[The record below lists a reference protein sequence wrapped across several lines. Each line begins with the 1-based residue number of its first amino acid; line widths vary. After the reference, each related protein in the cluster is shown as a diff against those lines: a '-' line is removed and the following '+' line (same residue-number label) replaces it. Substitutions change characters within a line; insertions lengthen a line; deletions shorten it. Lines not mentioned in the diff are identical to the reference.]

1 MREPN
6 IPQYEEHSMGRPDFS
21 SRGSGDD
28 SPLMGLLVGGH
39 LGEVFDTVT
48 ESEGAPPDLIRA
60 YTAQFR
66 NGGDNARE
74 ARGAATQDGVR
85 NGRHGT
91 APQPPAQ
98 ERPDPAKNPRY
109 IDPSARPRAPRPI

>member
-1 MREPN
+1 MRETN

-39 LGEVFDTVT
+39 LGEVFDAVT
-48 ESEGAPPDLIRA
+48 ESGGAPPDLVRA
-60 YTAQFR
+60 YSDQFR
-66 NGGDNARE
+66 KGVDNARE

-85 NGRHGT
+85 NGRHGAAT
-91 APQPPAQ
+91 QSP
-98 ERPDPAKNPRY
+98 ERPDPKKNPRY
-109 IDPSARPRAPRPI
+109 IDPSVRPRAPRPI